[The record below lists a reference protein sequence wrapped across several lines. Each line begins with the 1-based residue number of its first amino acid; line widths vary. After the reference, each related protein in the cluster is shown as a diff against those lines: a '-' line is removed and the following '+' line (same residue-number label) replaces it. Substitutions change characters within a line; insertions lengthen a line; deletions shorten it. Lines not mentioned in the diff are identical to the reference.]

1 MNTPTSYSHTTSSPS
16 VSVANTEAA
25 SPQNTLSKADAL
37 AAEIGTFSLSNVV
50 SAVIPALAPAPA
62 PFTPSAGEIGFAER
76 FADQWGE
83 ITRFDYTRGL
93 WMTWRDT
100 HWSADDRGEVVE
112 RMKSVAANIL
122 QVEVPVMRA
131 ASVEPGDYYE
141 SMARSLVKDAHK
153 LHNRSTILA
162 SLGLAQSMHTLV
174 TSASQYDADPL
185 LFNCLSGTVDL
196 RDGRVRKHNPL
207 DYMTQMGRTP
217 LGAEGEDCPR
227 WKQFLLEIMRGDAEM
242 VDYLQR
248 VLGYILTGDTSE
260 QCFFM
265 LYGMGA
271 NGKST
276 FINVVQHILGDYAK
290 TAEFNTFLDLNR
302 GAAPRNDLAVLTG
315 KRFVV
320 ASEGS
325 EGKSLD
331 EAVIKQFCGGDNV
344 SARLLHKELFEF
356 RPVCKIMLATNHKP
370 IVRGTDEGI
379 WRRMRLVPFLANFTE
394 AQRDPGLEHKLK
406 AEAPAILRWMVQGC
420 QLWLSQGLSMPQA
433 VKEAT
438 SEYRSSMD
446 VFQTFLEER
455 CSTDAASSVNS
466 QELYDTY
473 TAWCADNGIRLPL
486 RQSLF
491 NQRLEERGYRRKK
504 SNGRN
509 MWAGLRLGQKR
520 LTAKSDDTPSL
531 SCDYQQGDIS
541 FSE

>member
-1 MNTPTSYSHTTSSPS
+1 MNTQTSYSHTASSS
-16 VSVANTEAA
+16 LVSAPNAETA
-25 SPQNTLSKADAL
+25 SPPNTLSKADAF
-37 AAEIGTFSLSNVV
+37 AAEIGTFSLSSVV
-50 SAVIPALAPAPA
+50 STVITAPAPAPA

-83 ITRFDYTRGL
+83 TTRFDCTRGQ

-131 ASVEPGDYYE
+131 ASLEPGDYYE

-331 EAVIKQFCGGDNV
+331 EAVVKQFCGGDNV

-455 CSTDAASSVNS
+455 CSTDAAASVNS

-509 MWAGLRLGQKR
+509 MWAGLRLGQK
-520 LTAKSDDTPSL
+520 LLAAKSDDTPSL
-531 SCDYQQGDIS
+531 SSDYQQGDIS

>member
-1 MNTPTSYSHTTSSPS
+1 
-16 VSVANTEAA
+16 
-25 SPQNTLSKADAL
+25 
-37 AAEIGTFSLSNVV
+37 
-50 SAVIPALAPAPA
+50 
-62 PFTPSAGEIGFAER
+62 
-76 FADQWGE
+76 
-83 ITRFDYTRGL
+83 
-93 WMTWRDT
+93 MTWRDT

-112 RMKSVAANIL
+112 RMKTVAASIL

-141 SMARSLVKDAHK
+141 SMARALVKDAHK

-420 QLWLSQGLSMPQA
+420 QLWLSQGLSMPKA

-455 CSTDAASSVNS
+455 CSTDATASVNS

>member
-1 MNTPTSYSHTTSSPS
+1 MNTQTSYSHTASSFS
-16 VSVANTEAA
+16 LVSAPNAETA
-25 SPQNTLSKADAL
+25 SPPNTLSKADAF
-37 AAEIGTFSLSNVV
+37 AAEIGTFSLSSVV
-50 SAVIPALAPAPA
+50 ESTVITAPAPAPAPA

-83 ITRFDYTRGL
+83 TTRFDCTRGL

-131 ASVEPGDYYE
+131 ASLEPE
-141 SMARSLVKDAHK
+141 RTTTNPWLRSLWSRMPTSCTTGRQFWPPWAWPKACTHWSRAPV
-153 LHNRSTILA
+153 STMLTHCC
-162 SLGLAQSMHTLV
+162 STV
-174 TSASQYDADPL
+174 SAVPWIYA
-185 LFNCLSGTVDL
+185 
-196 RDGRVRKHNPL
+196 DGRVRKHNPL

-325 EGKSLD
+325 GR
-331 EAVIKQFCGGDNV
+331 Q
-344 SARLLHKELFEF
+344 
-356 RPVCKIMLATNHKP
+356 
-370 IVRGTDEGI
+370 
-379 WRRMRLVPFLANFTE
+379 
-394 AQRDPGLEHKLK
+394 
-406 AEAPAILRWMVQGC
+406 ILG
-420 QLWLSQGLSMPQA
+420 
-433 VKEAT
+433 
-438 SEYRSSMD
+438 
-446 VFQTFLEER
+446 
-455 CSTDAASSVNS
+455 
-466 QELYDTY
+466 
-473 TAWCADNGIRLPL
+473 
-486 RQSLF
+486 
-491 NQRLEERGYRRKK
+491 
-504 SNGRN
+504 
-509 MWAGLRLGQKR
+509 
-520 LTAKSDDTPSL
+520 
-531 SCDYQQGDIS
+531 
-541 FSE
+541 